1 MFENHRLPVEQN
13 QIVQRTLQKAQQIT
27 RLGLSES
34 CKLSSEIVGRKTCR
48 AKIFFCLLSLH
59 YLPGAMLEVCVSVY
73 EWKERAA
80 EVTLYRSP
88 QHSQTLHTMQ
98 PQAPPSQCLVC
109 QFLNKPLTQV
119 YNDGY
124 SQTVYILVVL
134 KNYFFWGG
142 GGFQV
147 LIFRECGWIGQKICL
162 RILKVQCL
170 MTPND
175 TLIFPSMLR
184 N

>member
-124 SQTVYILVVL
+124 SQTVYRTYCLSL
-134 KNYFFWGG
+134 KIIIFFWVGVG
-142 GGFQV
+142 EISSFDLQRMWMDWDGLG
-147 LIFRECGWIGQKICL
+147 RKYA
-162 RILKVQCL
+162 
-170 MTPND
+170 
-175 TLIFPSMLR
+175 
-184 N
+184 